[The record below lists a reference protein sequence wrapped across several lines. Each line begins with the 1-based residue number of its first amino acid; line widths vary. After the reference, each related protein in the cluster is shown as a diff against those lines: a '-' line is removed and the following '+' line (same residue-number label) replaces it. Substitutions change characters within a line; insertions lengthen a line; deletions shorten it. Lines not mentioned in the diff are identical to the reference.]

1 MKHILQKSRI
11 QYLVDN
17 RNGYLV
23 LASGSIVLNILLSMI
38 IYYVMG
44 YEKVI
49 LVPPNIT
56 DTLWVS
62 QKNVSPAY
70 LSSMSLFFSELRFN
84 LTPANATSQRQ
95 IFLDYVDPSQY
106 EKLKAEL
113 IEEEAHLKKDHI
125 TISFYATGM
134 PLVDVTHL
142 IAKVPGDLQYVVGDS
157 LQPAQ
162 HVLYQI
168 TYRLSGGK
176 LMIRSIEEVKDHV

>member
-17 RNGYLV
+17 RNGYLI
-23 LASGSIVLNILLSMI
+23 LATGSMVLNILLSLT

-49 LVPPNIT
+49 LVPPSIT
-56 DTLWVS
+56 REFWVS
-62 QKNVSPAY
+62 QKNVSPSY
-70 LSSMSLFFSELRFN
+70 LSSMSLYFSELRFN
-84 LTPANATSQRQ
+84 LTPANAASQRQ
-95 IFLDYVDPSQY
+95 IFLDYVDPSEY

-125 TISFYATGM
+125 AISFYATGM
-134 PLVDVTHL
+134 PQIDVAHL
-142 IAKVPGDLQYVVGDS
+142 MAKVPGDLQYVVGDS
-157 LQPAQ
+157 LEPMQ
-162 HVLYQI
+162 HVVYQI

-176 LMIRSIEEVKDHV
+176 LMIHSIEEVKDHV